1 MPDVQTP
8 DMFQDVYEFH
18 KKFVPNQI
26 ARLPVWPSYDIM
38 LLRGKLI
45 REEIEELIKAFDNA
59 DFEGIVDGSL
69 DLVYVLLGTLIA
81 MGVDARPVWNEI
93 QKANMAKE
101 GGGLRGDGKV
111 MKPEG
116 WTPPDIVGVLSRQQ
130 PLLTVPPAS
139 IDGQSD

>member
-8 DMFQDVYEFH
+8 DMFQDVLEFH

-26 ARLPVWPSYDIM
+26 AKLPMWPSYDIM

-81 MGVDARPVWNEI
+81 MGVDARPVWREI
-93 QKANMAKE
+93 QRTNMAKE

-116 WTPPDIVGVLSRQQ
+116 WVPPDIVGVLSHQQ
-130 PLLTVPPAS
+130 PIVTA
-139 IDGQSD
+139 DAQSD

>member
-8 DMFQDVYEFH
+8 DMFQDVLEFH

-26 ARLPVWPSYDIM
+26 AKLPMWPSYDIM

-69 DLVYVLLGTLIA
+69 DLVYVLLGTLVA
-81 MGVDARPVWNEI
+81 MGVDARPAWQEI
-93 QKANMAKE
+93 QRANMAKE

-116 WTPPDIVGVLSRQQ
+116 WVPPDIVGVLSRQQ
-130 PLLTVPPAS
+130 PIVTA
-139 IDGQSD
+139 DAQSD